1 MPKKRRW
8 LKSVRQMVNNG
19 YNSLRIVRT
28 ESGEKTGEQY
38 YQTEDGQW
46 WEIWDGYDRTGEEV
60 RTKIG
65 DIVK

>member
-1 MPKKRRW
+1 
-8 LKSVRQMVNNG
+8 MVNNG

-28 ESGEKTGEQY
+28 ELGERTGEEH
-38 YQTEDGQW
+38 YQTEDGRW
-46 WEIWDGYDRTGEEV
+46 WEIWDGHDKTGEEI

>member
-1 MPKKRRW
+1 
-8 LKSVRQMVNNG
+8 MVGNG
-19 YNSLRIVRT
+19 HTSLRIVRT

-46 WEIWDGYDRTGEEV
+46 WKDWDGVTRTGEEL

-65 DIVK
+65 DIVE